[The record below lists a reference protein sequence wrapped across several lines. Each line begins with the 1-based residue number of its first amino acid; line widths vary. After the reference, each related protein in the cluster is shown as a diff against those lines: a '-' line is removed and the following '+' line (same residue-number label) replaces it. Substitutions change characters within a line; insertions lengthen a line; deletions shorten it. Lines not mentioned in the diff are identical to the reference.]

1 MARSVC
7 AALPLNDKVEG
18 SGIDARS
25 SRKDESQDGTQ
36 NAGALTLREENT
48 AATNE
53 GHVVDPTIEV
63 QGSNAQA
70 RRNWSHVMDTTLR
83 TGYERLRPKWARI
96 RAENED
102 MLEGISAKD
111 LRLHAQAIGLLGD
124 QATGLGIHR
133 RGRKAADKRAHE
145 GLREALSARATVLEQ
160 VYSST
165 EATARDERSRTQ
177 PCIFDVSVAKVVP
190 FAEQIKTHAGYMAF
204 ANEVNKLPRRLASSR
219 AKFEKSKPLL
229 GMP

>member
-70 RRNWSHVMDTTLR
+70 RRNWSHVMNTTLR
-83 TGYERLRPKWARI
+83 TGPLGSSVIKRPA
-96 RAENED
+96 
-102 MLEGISAKD
+102 SAYTVGAAKQPTSEHMKGFAK
-111 LRLHAQAIGLLGD
+111 RYRHVQQFSNKCIPVRKPPQGMNV
-124 QATGLGIHR
+124 
-133 RGRKAADKRAHE
+133 RGPNH
-145 GLREALSARATVLEQ
+145 V
-160 VYSST
+160 SSM
-165 EATARDERSRTQ
+165 S
-177 PCIFDVSVAKVVP
+177 P
-190 FAEQIKTHAGYMAF
+190 
-204 ANEVNKLPRRLASSR
+204 
-219 AKFEKSKPLL
+219 
-229 GMP
+229 